1 MNTGDQKAN
10 QEVSIKSFLST
21 LDLTDFWS
29 YDGSLTTPP
38 CTEGIKWSVLR
49 NVQPI
54 SKRQLKRFTDLW
66 SGNMD
71 YAEGKGN
78 NRVIQP
84 LNGRKV
90 FMSNQ
95 KKDSSFTSQTSVL
108 YGFFG
113 LSAVAIGS
121 IYYLN

>member
-1 MNTGDQKAN
+1 
-10 QEVSIKSFLST
+10 LST

-54 SKRQLKRFTDLW
+54 SKKQLKRFTDLW

-95 KKDSSFTSQTSVL
+95 
-108 YGFFG
+108 
-113 LSAVAIGS
+113 
-121 IYYLN
+121 